1 MRCSDPTAPCTS
13 APAPQTGSG
22 AANSLTIIINFMR
35 ILCQP
40 LVHRQ
45 DGIDLIRI
53 SIIEPFGQR
62 LLIRES
68 TKHRRGW
75 GNEGAARSQLSPCH
89 CWFPQME
96 TGARAG
102 KSLQHPKQHPVM
114 ELITNSSSSQP
125 QLLRGDT
132 RQPRSR
138 GDSLGQGAMSSPSC
152 PPLCHNLINQASCL
166 AASYFFSPKKQ
177 APNLAKSKAQGAGSR
192 GCCPSS
198 GSSPALPPS
207 SSSSPSGAGGAA
219 VAGAAQGSR
228 GGCNSF

>member
-1 MRCSDPTAPCTS
+1 
-13 APAPQTGSG
+13 
-22 AANSLTIIINFMR
+22 MR

-75 GNEGAARSQLSPCH
+75 GNEGAARSQLRPCH

-96 TGARAG
+96 TRARAS

-166 AASYFFSPKKQ
+166 AAFYFFSQKKTSSQ
-177 APNLAKSKAQGAGSR
+177 PSR
-192 GCCPSS
+192 EQSS
-198 GSSPALPPS
+198 GCRELRSLPFIGLLTGPAALLLLLAQRCRGSCRGRGSPGEPGRLQFILINPEQNEEMNWQQQ
-207 SSSSPSGAGGAA
+207 SG
-219 VAGAAQGSR
+219 
-228 GGCNSF
+228 